1 MSTPACLEMTGS
13 TFWVETDLK
22 AQAGCGG
29 GAPNLYFLIIYFF
42 TPEIQLLHL
51 IKTAALHFGKSCRLS
66 FQKMCINMKTSH
78 FCTQLQ
84 GAHRLV
90 QPLSREAQGKQEL
103 LIKNIVLLKPNQK
116 DSSLNT
122 ASSSD

>member
-29 GAPNLYFLIIYFF
+29 GASNLYFLIIYFF

-66 FQKMCINMKTSH
+66 FQKMCINMKTYT
-78 FCTQLQ
+78 F
-84 GAHRLV
+84 AHNY
-90 QPLSREAQGKQEL
+90 RELTDLCSLYLGKPKGNRNSL
-103 LIKNIVLLKPNQK
+103 LR
-116 DSSLNT
+116 T
-122 ASSSD
+122 